1 MPRDILL
8 RKSDRSSEMRQLKM
22 SSARGKEVASA
33 EEAVVT
39 EEDRMET
46 TRGRDMKAAI
56 EDTTDEQANVSELKT
71 CIGNHKISYFIST

>member
-1 MPRDILL
+1 
-8 RKSDRSSEMRQLKM
+8 M

-46 TRGRDMKAAI
+46 TRGRDMMAAI
-56 EDTTDEQANVSELKT
+56 EDTTDERANVSDLKT